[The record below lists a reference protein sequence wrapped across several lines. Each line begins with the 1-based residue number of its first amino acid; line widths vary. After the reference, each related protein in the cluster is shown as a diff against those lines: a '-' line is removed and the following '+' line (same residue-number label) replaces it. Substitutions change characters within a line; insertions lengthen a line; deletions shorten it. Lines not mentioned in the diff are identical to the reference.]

1 MTLYTTDYLEYY
13 LTLVAWVVNNGIWSI
28 LVASGVFAL
37 PFVAIVIQEWLKAR
51 SEGADEGN
59 KGVLSSMRI
68 ENRVWVAIV
77 VIMFAGIPFI
87 PVDLATIRFD
97 TTRSAQCQVSV
108 PLPNDTGWSN
118 VYTALNDQ
126 SALVPVWWFFMHA
139 LSKAVTGSAVAAIP
153 CGTDL
158 RQIRMDVDATRI
170 DDPVLAQE
178 VADFTHDCYGPSRAK
193 LFMNRPTLSDE
204 QMNDVTWIG
213 SSYFLDTPGFYDT
226 YRSKTP
232 RTAWPYDATRD
243 AGLAQV
249 DSGGGYPS
257 CRQWWAD
264 GGQGL
269 RSRLLAQVDPDLL
282 TRIGRWAGF
291 LSQSEVNDSVIRA
304 VVSPRQQKM
313 NQGAVY
319 TDYGGQID
327 KTLPNVVT
335 RGVGDLGLTV
345 GSLAFFPAMDVVRQ
359 ALPMVLTMLKM
370 ALVICIPL
378 VLLIGTY
385 DLKTVVTVSCVQFA
399 LFFVDFWFQLARWI
413 DSTILDALYG
423 WGFGADRPHANF
435 DPLIGLNN
443 AFGDMLLNFVM
454 ATMFIV
460 LPTFW
465 VMALGW
471 AGVRAGNFL
480 GGLITG
486 TSDAKSAGGSGS
498 RLAMTAVSRWTTT
511 PPSGRCVGWPWGGA
525 TTCSWARTR
534 AASARPQST
543 AWCRPPSSMGWTP
556 RPTCVRCSAALPSTP
571 STASMSC

>member
-97 TTRSAQCQVSV
+97 TTRSAQCQVNV

-226 YRSKTP
+226 YRAKTP

-327 KTLPNVVT
+327 KTLPNIVT
-335 RGVGDLGLTV
+335 RGASDLGLTV
-345 GSLAFFPAMDVVRQ
+345 GSLGFFPAMDVVRQ

-378 VLLIGTY
+378 VLLFGTY
-385 DLKTVVTVSCVQFA
+385 ELKTVVTVSCVQFA

-423 WGFGADRPHANF
+423 WGFGADRPHTNF

-454 ATMFIV
+454 AMMFIV

-465 VMALGW
+465 VMALAW
-471 AGVRAGNFL
+471 AGVRTGNIVQ
-480 GGLITG
+480 GLSTA
-486 TSDAKSAGGSGS
+486 TSDAKGAGGRGAGM
-498 RLAMTAVSRWTTT
+498 AMSAVSKK
-511 PPSGRCVGWPWGGA
+511 
-525 TTCSWARTR
+525 
-534 AASARPQST
+534 
-543 AWCRPPSSMGWTP
+543 
-556 RPTCVRCSAALPSTP
+556 
-571 STASMSC
+571 